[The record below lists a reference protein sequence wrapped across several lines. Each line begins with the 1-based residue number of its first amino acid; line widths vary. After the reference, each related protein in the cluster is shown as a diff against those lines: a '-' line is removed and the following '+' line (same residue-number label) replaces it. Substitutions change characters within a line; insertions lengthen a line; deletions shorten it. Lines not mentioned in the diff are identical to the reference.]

1 MMIEN
6 TLVVEGVAHD
16 YNFLPENCVNPAFG
30 RAIGEHMYHQH
41 QKFGG
46 PGYAIQKSLY
56 LDHGAGAETIGR
68 SILAESQSDVIVYH
82 ETPIY
87 GHFRDGGS
95 ALSTGLEMRELWPNR
110 VLVYGAVSPLRPG
123 AEDRVDELVD
133 EHKVNALKLYPIDLV
148 EGRVTSLDM
157 SDPEVCFPVFERA
170 RERGLKVVGIHKA
183 LPVGP
188 GPAHALRIDDIEGAA
203 AAFPDLTFEV
213 VHGGLAFVEET
224 AMLMECAPNVVVNL
238 EVTSALARTAPR
250 RFAEAMGAFLAVPGG
265 ARRVI
270 WGTGVIAA
278 HPRPLIEAFWDLE
291 TPQDLIEER
300 GVEPLTK
307 EAKKDILGRNFL
319 RLHGIDEDKLRA
331 TIAGDEFDTDELAA
345 PWGGRVE
352 PEPVAA
358 A

>member
-1 MMIEN
+1 MIED

-16 YNFLPENCVNPAFG
+16 YNFLAENCVNPAFG

-46 PGYAIQKSLY
+46 PGYAIEKSLY
-56 LDHGAGAETIGR
+56 LEHGAGAEAIGR

-95 ALSTGLEMRELWPNR
+95 ALSAGLEMRDLWPDR
-110 VLVYGAVSPLRPG
+110 VLVYGAVAPLRPG
-123 AEDRVDELVD
+123 AVDRVDELVD
-133 EHKVNALKLYPIDLV
+133 VHHVNALKLYPIDLV
-148 EGRVTSLDM
+148 DGRVLSLDM

-188 GPAHALRIDDIEGAA
+188 GPAHAMRIDDIEGAA

-224 AMLMECAPNVVVNL
+224 AMLMQCAPNLVVNL
-238 EVTSALARTAPR
+238 EVTSALVRTAPR
-250 RFAEAMGAFLAVPGG
+250 RFAEAMGAFLDVPHG
-265 ARRVI
+265 AQRVI
-270 WGTGVIAA
+270 WGTGVIAT
-278 HPRPLIEAFWDLE
+278 HPRPLIEAFWDFE
-291 TPQDLIEER
+291 TPQDLVEER
-300 GVEPLTK
+300 GLEPLTK

-331 TIAGDEFDTDELAA
+331 TIAGDEFDTAELAA
-345 PWGGRVE
+345 PWGGKVQ
-352 PEPVAA
+352 PEPAAVA
-358 A
+358 

>member
-1 MMIEN
+1 MIEN

-30 RAIGEHMYHQH
+30 RAIGEHMYQLHA
-41 QKFGG
+41 KWGG
-46 PGYAIQKSLY
+46 PGYAVEKELY
-56 LDHGAGAETIGR
+56 LEHGAGAEAIGR
-68 SILAESQSDVIVYH
+68 SILAESQSDVVVYH

-95 ALSTGLEMRELWPNR
+95 ALSSGLRMRELWPNR

-123 AEDRVDELVD
+123 AVDRVDELVD
-133 EHKVNALKLYPIDLV
+133 EHRVNALKLYPIDLV

-157 SDPEVCFPVFERA
+157 SDPEVCYPVFERA
-170 RERGLKVVGIHKA
+170 RERGIKVIGIHKA

-224 AMLMECAPNVVVNL
+224 AMLMECAHNVVVNL

-265 ARRVI
+265 AQRVI
-270 WGTGVIAA
+270 WGTGVIAV
-278 HPRPLIEAFWDLE
+278 HPRPIIEAFWNFE

-300 GVEPLTK
+300 GVEPLTL

-331 TIAGDEFDTDELAA
+331 TIAGDEFDTDELAPA
-345 PWGGRVE
+345 WGGRLQADA
-352 PEPVAA
+352 PAVA
-358 A
+358 

>member
-1 MMIEN
+1 MIED

-16 YNFLPENCVNPAFG
+16 YNFLPENCVDPAFG

-46 PGYAIQKSLY
+46 PDYAVEKSVY
-56 LDHGAGAETIGR
+56 LNHSVGTEALGR
-68 SILAESQSDVIVYH
+68 AILAESQTDIVVYH

-87 GHFRDGGS
+87 GHFKDGGS
-95 ALSTGLEMRELWPNR
+95 RLSTGLEMRELWPDR

-123 AEDRVDELVD
+123 AVDRVDELVD
-133 EHKVNALKLYPIDLV
+133 TYHVNALKLYPIDLV
-148 EGRVTSLDM
+148 EGRVTALDL
-157 SDPEVCFPVFERA
+157 SDPKVCFPVFQRA
-170 RERGLKVVGIHKA
+170 RERGIKVVGIHKA

-188 GPAHALRIDDIEGAA
+188 GPAHALRVDDVQGAA

-224 AMLMECAPNVVVNL
+224 ALLMECAPNIVVNL

-265 ARRVI
+265 AERII
-270 WGTGVIAA
+270 WGTGCIAA
-278 HPRPLIEAFWDLE
+278 HPRPLIEAFWNLE

-300 GVEPLTK
+300 GVEPLTL
-307 EAKKDILGRNFL
+307 EAKKNILGRNFL

-331 TIAGDEFDTDELAA
+331 TIAGDEFDTAELTPA
-345 PWGGRVE
+345 WGGRLERTVSG
-352 PEPVAA
+352 AA
-358 A
+358 